1 MCGNTGEG
9 GSRARRIVRSKK
21 GVGVTGSPRAVLDH
35 ASMKHVRE
43 PASPNVWCIKVPIQ
57 MAPHL
62 KYVTFAKKKKNQK
75 AIC

>member
-9 GSRARRIVRSKK
+9 GSCARRTVRSKK

-43 PASPNVWCIKVPIQ
+43 PPSPNEWCIKVPIQ

-62 KYVTFAKKKKNQK
+62 KYVTFVKK
-75 AIC
+75 II